1 MEMQLLVFHMTY
13 NDDDDDGDFKI
24 KGAFL
29 QVAQVLIVLKCIH
42 TLTFRLYDDEV

>member
-1 MEMQLLVFHMTY
+1 MQLLVFHMIY
-13 NDDDDDGDFKI
+13 NDDDFKI

-29 QVAQVLIVLKCIH
+29 QVAQVLIVLKCNH